1 MSVCLSVCHGLSG
14 HVLFSLNMWRFEYS
28 RIAIGISGTLFFGR
42 PKQWENPLPR
52 SSWSQSTREAKWD
65 IHTQVKP
72 VSAASRKKK
81 TTNWYKLVSSCFQSQ
96 FHEHVISSGNASLLY
111 QSSAVLIDEET
122 GNLQVNKA
130 PHWSPFMAGWWLWKC
145 GLTMVYGRYNELV
158 DGDCNGL

>member
-1 MSVCLSVCHGLSG
+1 MVCQDMCYLVSICGDS
-14 HVLFSLNMWRFEYS
+14 N
-28 RIAIGISGTLFFGR
+28 
-42 PKQWENPLPR
+42 
-52 SSWSQSTREAKWD
+52 TRELPLEYRVPCSLDVPNSERIPYQEVVDLRAP
-65 IHTQVKP
+65 VKQNEIFTP
-72 VSAASRKKK
+72 KSNQSLQHPEKK

-145 GLTMVYGRYNELV
+145 ELTMVYGRYNELV